1 MVPRERLAGRTEAGA
16 RTLPVPP
23 NLAAYAAARPALS
36 HPLLGSEMKFGGAD
50 GCYEPGGQPGAIAA
64 SRFSGR
70 YSARTMIST
79 RRSFISIPPVG
90 GTLGK
95 IATRPRAIG
104 SGGLVRLLMP
114 LPPGRRVPRPTIPS
128 RSSPILNAASPR
140 VSEKPR
146 SWLLPRQTQFARA
159 VAA

>member
-1 MVPRERLAGRTEAGA
+1 MRS
-16 RTLPVPP
+16 RTLINGRVSGGGEQFS
-23 NLAAYAAARPALS
+23 ADYS
-36 HPLLGSEMKFGGAD
+36 DGSEVPGTSSFTISGCVTPVKWRTSEKCVSRHQGALPTD
-50 GCYEPGGQPGAIAA
+50 KEALAEVAEEQVGLVVRGAEVAA
-64 SRFSGR
+64 Q
-70 YSARTMIST
+70 
-79 RRSFISIPPVG
+79 VG
-90 GTLGK
+90 GMLGK

-114 LPPGRRVPRPTIPS
+114 SPPGRRVPRPTIPS
-128 RSSPILNAASPR
+128 RSSPILNAASPQ